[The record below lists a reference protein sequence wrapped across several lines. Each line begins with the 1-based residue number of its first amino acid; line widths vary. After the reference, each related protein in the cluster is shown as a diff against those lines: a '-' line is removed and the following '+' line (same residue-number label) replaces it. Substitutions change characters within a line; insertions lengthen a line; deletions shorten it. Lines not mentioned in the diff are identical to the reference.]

1 MYLFRKT
8 IKTEG
13 SVCKIILIK
22 GLKESRIPVLI
33 SIFQFH
39 LIILILEANISL
51 NSTFKMTGQNDK
63 KVAIIGTLKE
73 KSLLKQKVFD
83 NTLESFSVVKDV
95 LKSLSKEINSS
106 LGGIDSR
113 IRLEYTDRSNFD
125 AQLKVAGDILLFSM
139 HSNIFQFDR
148 EHPAWKTAYIQKNK
162 YNAYSGI
169 INIYNFLNDSFKY
182 SRLDDLGY
190 LIARIFINHEKQY
203 FVEGKR
209 QMGMLFT
216 NYGNEEISKQS
227 LQMIISTAI
236 QYALEFDL
244 LVPPYDAV
252 KIATVGQAEAKI
264 QHSRVITGKRL
275 GFQFN
280 SDDVLVSNPQE
291 T

>member
-1 MYLFRKT
+1 M
-8 IKTEG
+8 
-13 SVCKIILIK
+13 
-22 GLKESRIPVLI
+22 
-33 SIFQFH
+33 
-39 LIILILEANISL
+39 ADL
-51 NSTFKMTGQNDK
+51 NEK
-63 KVAIIGTLKE
+63 KLAIIGTLKE

-83 NTLESFSVVKDV
+83 NTFETFCNVKEV
-95 LKSLSKEINSS
+95 LKSLSKEITSNLS
-106 LGGIDSR
+106 GIDSR
-113 IRLEYTDRSNFD
+113 IRVEYSDRSNFD
-125 AQLKVAGDILLFSM
+125 AQIKIAGDILLFSM

-148 EHPAWKTAYIQKNK
+148 EHPAWKTPYIQKNR

-169 INIYNFLNDSFKY
+169 INIYNFLSDSFKY

-216 NYGNEEISKQS
+216 NYGNEEINKQS
-227 LQMIISTAI
+227 LQLIISTAM

-244 LVPPYDAV
+244 LVPPYDTV
-252 KIATVGQAEAKI
+252 KIATVGQVESQI
-264 QHSRVITGKRL
+264 QNSRLITGKRL

-280 SDDVLVSNPQE
+280 SDDVLISNPQE

>member
-1 MYLFRKT
+1 MS
-8 IKTEG
+8 EN
-13 SVCKIILIK
+13 
-22 GLKESRIPVLI
+22 E
-33 SIFQFH
+33 
-39 LIILILEANISL
+39 E
-51 NSTFKMTGQNDK
+51 K
-63 KVAIIGTLKE
+63 KQAIIVTLKE
-73 KSLLKQKVFD
+73 KSLLKQRVYD
-83 NTLESFSVVKDV
+83 NTFESFGVLKDV
-95 LKSLSKEINSS
+95 LRVMAKDVNTSMA
-106 LGGIDSR
+106 GTDSR
-113 IRLEYTDRSNFD
+113 IRMEYSDRSNFD
-125 AQLKVAGDILLFSM
+125 AQIRVAGDVLLFSM

-148 EHPAWKTAYIQKNK
+148 DHPAWKTSYIQKNT

-169 INIYNFLNDSFKY
+169 INIYNFLADSFRY

-216 NYGNEEISKQS
+216 NYGSEEITRQS
-227 LQMIISTAI
+227 LQVIISTAI
-236 QYALEFDL
+236 QYSLEFDL
-244 LVPPYDAV
+244 LVPPYDTV

-280 SDDVLVSNPQE
+280 SDDVLMNNPDN

>member
-1 MYLFRKT
+1 MPNLS
-8 IKTEG
+8 E
-13 SVCKIILIK
+13 
-22 GLKESRIPVLI
+22 
-33 SIFQFH
+33 
-39 LIILILEANISL
+39 
-51 NSTFKMTGQNDK
+51 K
-63 KVAIIGTLKE
+63 KQAIIGTLRE
-73 KSLLKQKVFD
+73 KSMLKQKVYD
-83 NTLESFSVVKDV
+83 NTLESFTMVKDI
-95 LKSLSKEINSS
+95 LKNMSKDVNAN
-106 LGGIDSR
+106 LGGLDSR

-125 AQLKVAGDILLFSM
+125 AQLKVAADILLFSM

-148 EHPAWKTAYIQKNK
+148 DHPAWKTAYIQKNK
-162 YNAYSGI
+162 FNAYSGI
-169 INIYNFLNDSFKY
+169 INIYNFLADSFKY

-190 LIARIFINHEKQY
+190 LIARIFINHENQY
-203 FVEGKR
+203 LVEGKR

-227 LQMIISTAI
+227 LQIIISTAI

-244 LVPPYDAV
+244 LVPPYDTV

-280 SDDVLVSNPQE
+280 SDDILGNNSHE

>member
-1 MYLFRKT
+1 MSE
-8 IKTEG
+8 TE
-13 SVCKIILIK
+13 
-22 GLKESRIPVLI
+22 
-33 SIFQFH
+33 
-39 LIILILEANISL
+39 
-51 NSTFKMTGQNDK
+51 DK
-63 KVAIIGTLKE
+63 KSNIIMTLKE
-73 KSLLKQKVFD
+73 KSLLKQIVYDK
-83 NTLESFSVVKDV
+83 TLRSFLLVKDI
-95 LKSLSKEINSS
+95 LKNMSKEINTGVS
-106 LGGIDSR
+106 GIDSR
-113 IRLEYTDRSNFD
+113 VKLEYADRSSFD
-125 AQLKVAGDILLFSM
+125 AQLKVAGDILLFTM

-169 INIYNFLNDSFKY
+169 INIYNFLADSFKY

-190 LIARIFINHEKQY
+190 LIARIFINHENQY

-216 NYGNEEISKQS
+216 NYGNEEITRES
-227 LQMIISTAI
+227 LQNIILTAI

-244 LVPPYDAV
+244 LVPPYDTV

-264 QHSRVITGKRL
+264 QHSKGITGKRL

-280 SDDVLVSNPQE
+280 SDDVLVANSQK

>member
-1 MYLFRKT
+1 M
-8 IKTEG
+8 
-13 SVCKIILIK
+13 SD
-22 GLKESRIPVLI
+22 
-33 SIFQFH
+33 
-39 LIILILEANISL
+39 
-51 NSTFKMTGQNDK
+51 QNDK
-63 KVAIIGTLKE
+63 KQEIIGTLKE

-83 NTLESFSVVKDV
+83 NTFESFCNVKDV
-95 LKSLSKEINSS
+95 LKNLAKEVNTN
-106 LGGIDSR
+106 LAGMDSR
-113 IRLEYTDRSNFD
+113 IKLEYSDRSNFD
-125 AQLKVAGDILLFSM
+125 AQIRVAGDILLFSM

-169 INIYNFLNDSFKY
+169 INIYNFLADSFRY

-216 NYGNEEISKQS
+216 NYGSEEISKQS
-227 LQMIISTAI
+227 LQLILSTAI

-244 LVPPYDAV
+244 LVPPYDTV

-280 SDDVLVSNPQE
+280 SDDVLISNSQK

>member
-1 MYLFRKT
+1 MSDP
-8 IKTEG
+8 E
-13 SVCKIILIK
+13 
-22 GLKESRIPVLI
+22 E
-33 SIFQFH
+33 
-39 LIILILEANISL
+39 
-51 NSTFKMTGQNDK
+51 K

-73 KSLLKQKVFD
+73 KSVLKEKVYD
-83 NTLESFSVVKDV
+83 NTLESFTIVKDI
-95 LKSLSKEINSS
+95 LKNFAKEVNVE
-106 LGGIDSR
+106 LDNIDSR
-113 IRLEYTDRSNFD
+113 IKLEYTDRSSFD
-125 AQLKVAGDILLFSM
+125 AQIRVAGDILLFSM

-148 EHPAWKTAYIQKNK
+148 EHPAWKTPYIQKNK
-162 YNAYSGI
+162 FNAYSGI
-169 INIYNFLNDSFKY
+169 INIYNFLADSFKY

-216 NYGNEEISKQS
+216 NYGNEEITRSS
-227 LQMIISTAI
+227 LTLIISTAI

-264 QHSRVITGKRL
+264 QHSKLITGKRL

-280 SDDVLVSNPQE
+280 SDDVLINNSH
-291 T
+291 